1 MINTKLALKELRNIK
16 EKWISMINNR
26 TPKIILKVTFNTII
40 LLIVSRTNM
49 VLNFETNNSMKVR
62 NNIMT
67 LKCIKT

>member
-16 EKWISMINNR
+16 EKLISMIKNR

-67 LKCIKT
+67 KKCITT